1 MSVIFMGGNDML
13 KYIFTLATLLD
24 SKSKIRKHYS
34 PDIII
39 SDLFDEN
46 LDEIDFIKSLS
57 ELELVYGFEIPEEL
71 FDNTDLTFG
80 QFAEMLAQLPLIS
93 DELYNEYFD
102 IKMESMRLTKRYIEL
117 EEKTD
122 EKSRSELK
130 EINAEFEELTARLNM
145 LLGNNKFEE
154 HIVNKLC

>member
-1 MSVIFMGGNDML
+1 ML